1 MITPSELDLQISIWY
16 ATTEQKTL
24 KSLSEHFDVSIKQL
38 YVWRNNI
45 DLRPIIEN
53 TLETMIPKES
63 ADIPWFGPAARLPA
77 LFDDQSKLWQACND
91 YFQWNKENPLLEH
104 KVFCQNGEIITTEL
118 EKMRAMT
125 IDGLCIHLQIH
136 RDTWYEMAKKEH
148 LANTCKQV
156 GMIIRNQKF
165 SGAAGGLLNPMIIA
179 RDLGLVDAV
188 KNQMVGGDP
197 GDAPVQQEI
206 RVTYVRPGDIK
217 K

>member
-16 ATTEQKTL
+16 ATSKQKTL

-38 YVWRNNI
+38 YVWRNNL

-53 TLETMIPKES
+53 ALETMIPKES
-63 ADIPWFGPAARLPA
+63 ADMPWFGPAARLPA
-77 LFDDQSKLWQACND
+77 LFDDQAKLWQACND
-91 YFQWNKENPLLEH
+91 YFQWNKDNPLIEY
-104 KVFCQNGEIITTEL
+104 KVFCQNGKIVSAEL
-118 EKMRAMT
+118 SKMRAMT
-125 IDGLCIHLQIH
+125 IDGLCIYLQIH
-136 RDTWYEMAKKEH
+136 RDTWYEMAKREH

-156 GMIIRNQKF
+156 AMILRDQKF